1 MLMQKDFTFQLIKG
15 KIGEIIFDQMFREAA
30 EFTVIPFGY
39 ESTVPEI
46 AQFARLVE
54 HKEVLDS
61 IRNTPDFALISHNQK
76 QVFLVEVKFRTRMNT
91 EEILKTAEKI
101 HDRWKLA
108 WLFVA
113 TPDGF
118 YFDSC
123 SNIIEKKSIVP
134 LNTSWI
140 STELQRKYLEILNK
154 FQTD

>member
-1 MLMQKDFTFQLIKG
+1 MQKDFTFQLIKG
-15 KIGEIIFDQMFREAA
+15 KIGEIIFDQMFREAS

-54 HKEVLDS
+54 HREVLES

-76 QVFLVEVKFRTRMNT
+76 QVFLVEVKFRTRMSAD
-91 EEILKTAEKI
+91 EVLKTAQKV

-118 YFDSC
+118 FFDSC
-123 SNIIEKKSIVP
+123 SNILSKQTIIP
-134 LNTSWI
+134 LDASWVN
-140 STELQRKYLEILNK
+140 SELQKKYLEIMNK
-154 FQTD
+154 FHTD

>member
-1 MLMQKDFTFQLIKG
+1 MQKDFTFQLIKG

-46 AQFARLVE
+46 AQFARSVE
-54 HKEVLDS
+54 HKEVLDA
-61 IRNTPDFALISHNQK
+61 IRNTPDFTLISHNQK
-76 QVFLVEVKFRTRMNT
+76 QVFLVEVKFRTRMNP
-91 EEILKTAEKI
+91 EEVIKTAEKI
-101 HDRWKLA
+101 HERWKLA
-108 WLFVA
+108 WLFIA

-123 SNIIEKKSIVP
+123 TNVIEKGSIMP
-134 LNTSWI
+134 LNASWVNP
-140 STELQRKYLEILNK
+140 ELQKKYLEIMNK

>member
-1 MLMQKDFTFQLIKG
+1 MQKDFTFQLIKG
-15 KIGEIIFDQMFREAA
+15 KIGEIIFDQMFREAS

-46 AQFARLVE
+46 VQFARLVE
-54 HKEVLDS
+54 HKEVLEY

-76 QVFLVEVKFRTRMNT
+76 QVFLVEVKFRTRMNSD
-91 EEILKTAEKI
+91 EVFETAQKI

-123 SNIIEKKSIVP
+123 SNVLEKKSIMP
-134 LNTSWI
+134 MNTSWV
-140 STELQRKYLEILNK
+140 SAKLQRRYLDIMNK